1 MKCKLFIIGFL
12 CLFMYSGVNAQ
23 RIQKPEY
30 RRFNPHYH
38 FYPSG
43 DPTGLFYY
51 DGKYYNAWGRYY
63 GTDFV
68 HWTATDASRKFNELR
83 ARLTDVSVSQEEK
96 DEIRRKMMASRLGGS
111 GSIVVDEHNVAGF
124 GKNAWLA
131 YYHNEL
137 QPFRTQ
143 VIGMS
148 YSIDEGATWKRYEE
162 KYPVLNINSREIRDP
177 KIFWHDKTQKWIMAI
192 GWAEA
197 PKVKFFSSTNLIDW
211 EFMSDFGPWGAVN
224 GVWECVDFFPLAVD
238 GDPDNVKWVLA
249 ISVQP
254 YTGQYFVGDFDG
266 TRFVLDKDF
275 AQQLTYDYVP
285 QGDVL
290 FDFEH
295 GIDEWDIEGESFYES
310 PTDISLYRQG
320 AVMGRVGRYYVDSYS
335 NEGRCTGKMTSPEF
349 VVTRNYVN
357 FLIGGAYNP
366 GISCINLIVDGE
378 VVRTET
384 GRNASSMQWSGWD
397 VSEYRGKTARIQ
409 VVDAVPDGSS
419 YVYVDHIMLC
429 DELKVMEPQKAFWF
443 DYGQDFFAVRSWN
456 TYAPDE
462 DRVIWTAWM
471 GSWRYNGLEPVSGI
485 QSIPRE
491 VSLKTFP
498 EGIRLVQNPIHEL
511 KSLRD
516 GKTSVEGVEFE
527 GVWTSKKLN
536 PKNNVYE
543 LLVEFENV
551 DSEEFG
557 VRICVG
563 DQDKTSVG
571 YKVSDEE
578 LYFDRRYS
586 GLNDFVD
593 FHPAV
598 FKGPMKN
605 RDNTV
610 KLHIFV
616 DNCSVEVFGN
626 GGETCISN
634 KIYPSERSTGIEFFS
649 YGGNVKVKSIEYYPL
664 KGGVMN

>member
-30 RRFNPHYH
+30 MRFNPDYH

-43 DPTGLFYY
+43 DPTGLFYH
-51 DGKYYNAWGRYY
+51 DGRYYNAWGRYY
-63 GTDFV
+63 GTDLV
-68 HWTATDASRKFNELR
+68 HWTATDATRKFNELR
-83 ARLTDVSVSQEEK
+83 ARLADASVSQEEK
-96 DEIRRKMMASRLGGS
+96 DEIRRKMMSSRLGGS
-111 GSIVVDEHNVAGF
+111 GSIVVDENNVAGF
-124 GKNAWLA
+124 GKDAWLA

-148 YSIDEGATWKRYEE
+148 YSTDKGATWKRYED

-177 KIFWHDKTQKWIMAI
+177 KIFWHDKTGKWIMAI

-197 PKVKFFSSTNLIDW
+197 PKVKFFSSANLIDW

-238 GDPDNVKWVLA
+238 GDPDNVKWVIA

-290 FDFEH
+290 FDFER
-295 GIDEWDIEGESFYES
+295 GIDEWDLEGESFYES

-335 NEGRCTGKMTSPEF
+335 HEGRTSGKMTSPEF
-349 VVTRNYVN
+349 EITRNCLN

-366 GISCINLIVDGE
+366 GISCINLIVDDE

-384 GRNASSMQWSGWD
+384 GRNASSMQWTGWD
-397 VSEYRGKTARIQ
+397 VSEYRGRTARIQ
-409 VVDAVPDGSS
+409 IVDAVPDGSS

-456 TYAPDE
+456 TYAPGE

-498 EGIRLVQNPIHEL
+498 EGVRLIQQPIEEL
-511 KSLRD
+511 KSLRA
-516 GKTSVEGVEFE
+516 GETFIEGPEFE
-527 GVWTSKKLN
+527 GVWTSRKLN

-543 LLVEFENV
+543 LVVEFENI

-557 VRICVG
+557 VRVCAG
-563 DQDKTSVG
+563 GQNRTSVG
-571 YKVSDEE
+571 YKVDDEE

-586 GLNDFVD
+586 GLNDFLD
-593 FHPAV
+593 FHPAI

-610 KLHIFV
+610 RLHLFV

-626 GGETCISN
+626 DGETCISN
-634 KIYPSERSTGIEFFS
+634 KIYPSEGSTGIEFFS
-649 YGGNVKVKSIEYYPL
+649 YGGNVKVKSVEFYPL